1 MGRRVILVS
10 VALLLALNGCGRSGS
25 FVAGRLRPRQ
35 SIDYVVTG
43 ILSDKGEPF
52 VQSLLDVVAERTGVR
67 VNLRV
72 FPSWTRPDSTGKTTD
87 VLEQIP
93 TPDIVVETQPHL
105 QERLQRG
112 YYAALGEVLPRL
124 CPNVWRSVPPE
135 TWEANRVEGAIY
147 GIPLDARRDRGYW
160 VIRADIRNRF
170 GLEEIGSYAELL
182 DAARVVAE
190 DRSVPK
196 PILGDIRRPLAE
208 IRCRYDVDM
217 RKTASIDSLLLYY
230 QGNDG
235 SVHNLL
241 DEIPDNVRRVFDSV
255 RDLGRAG
262 LYVAP
267 RVGAPTRG
275 ILDYLRDGDWFAAY
289 VPETEVQLPMPP
301 GPPIYSWVQQIV
313 IGSAPGARME
323 VLFEGLSR
331 SRPLVDLRSS
341 SFLCV
346 PAASRRRDLALRLL
360 NDLGT
365 REMYDL
371 LHFGIEASHWKP
383 VVLDAYEE
391 LGGYGTGAQGVG
403 YRATGM
409 EKPSMTTIR
418 VWSDGPFTLV
428 APLSSNPAFLRVPT
442 GIPAAY
448 RERYLREMRR
458 QDGSEPDLLTGFV
471 FDSRPVWEQ
480 VYDYVAKYHA
490 AYLRLAVGEVP
501 FEPAWAWLRRE
512 AYEPVKAIQREL
524 ERQISAFLSRRR

>member
-1 MGRRVILVS
+1 MAGRVVLLS
-10 VALLLALNGCGRSGS
+10 VALLLALNGCGRSGG

-35 SIDYVVTG
+35 GIDYLVTG

-93 TPDIVVETQPHL
+93 TPDIVLETELHL
-105 QERLQRG
+105 RDRLQRG

-124 CPNVWRSVPPE
+124 CPNVWKSIPPD
-135 TWEANRVEGAIY
+135 TWQANRVEGAIY
-147 GIPLDARRDRGYW
+147 GIPLDSRRNRGYW
-160 VIRADIRNRF
+160 VVRADIRNRL
-170 GLEEIGSYAELL
+170 GLGEIGSYAELL
-182 DAARVVAE
+182 DAARAVAE

-208 IRCRYDVDM
+208 IRFRYDMDM
-217 RKTASIDSLLLYY
+217 RKTPAIDSLLLYY

-235 SVHNLL
+235 GVHNLL
-241 DEIPDNVRRVFDSV
+241 DGIPDDVRRVFDSV
-255 RDLGRAG
+255 RELGRAR

-267 RVGAPTRG
+267 RIGAPTRG

-289 VPETEVQLPMPP
+289 VPETEVPLPMPP
-301 GPPIYSWVQQIV
+301 GPSVYSWVQQLV
-313 IGSAPGARME
+313 IGSAPGARVE

-331 SRPLVDLRSS
+331 ARPLVDLRSS

-365 REMYDL
+365 REMHDL
-371 LHFGIEASHWKP
+371 LHFGIEGTHWYPLGSSEYEAVGPISGGSSSASMSSG
-383 VVLDAYEE
+383 D
-391 LGGYGTGAQGVG
+391 GD
-403 YRATGM
+403 
-409 EKPSMTTIR
+409 KPSTTIIR
-418 VWSDGPFTLV
+418 VWSDRPFELV
-428 APLSSNPAFLRVPT
+428 APLSNNPAFLRVPN
-442 GIPAAY
+442 GIPATY

-458 QDGSEPDLLTGFV
+458 QDGSEPDLLTGFA
-471 FDSRPVWEQ
+471 FDPRPVWEQ

-490 AYLRLAVGEVP
+490 TYLRLAVGEVP
-501 FEPAWAWLRRE
+501 FEPAWSWLRRE

-524 ERQISAFLSRRR
+524 ERQISAFLSRG

>member
-1 MGRRVILVS
+1 MAIRVVLVS

-25 FVAGRLRPRQ
+25 FVAARLRPRQ

-43 ILSDKGEPF
+43 LLSDKGEPF
-52 VQSLLDVVAERTGVR
+52 VQSLLDAVAERTGVR

-72 FPSWTRPDSTGKTTD
+72 IPSWTRPDSTGKTTD

-112 YYAALGEVLPRL
+112 YYADLGEVLPRL
-124 CPNVWRSVPPE
+124 CPNVWRSVPPD
-135 TWEANRVEGAIY
+135 TWQANRVEGTIY
-147 GIPLDARRDRGYW
+147 GIPLDASRNRGYW
-160 VIRADIRNRF
+160 VIRADTRNRL
-170 GLEEIGSYAELL
+170 GLEEIGSWAELL

-196 PILGDIRRPLAE
+196 PILGDILRPLAE
-208 IRCRYDVDM
+208 IRCRYDRNM
-217 RKTASIDSLLLYY
+217 RKTPAIDSLLLFH

-235 SVHNLL
+235 RVHNLL
-241 DEIPDNVRRVFDSV
+241 DEIPDDVRRVFDSV
-255 RDLGRAG
+255 RELARAG
-262 LYVAP
+262 LYIAP
-267 RVGAPTRG
+267 RIGAPTRG
-275 ILDYLRDGDWFAAY
+275 ILDYLGDGDWFAAY
-289 VPETEVQLPMPP
+289 VPETDVRLPMPP
-301 GPPIYSWVQQIV
+301 GPPVYSWVRKIV
-313 IGSAPGARME
+313 SGSAPGARME
-323 VLFEGLSR
+323 VLFEAMSQGL
-331 SRPLVDLRSS
+331 PLVDLRSS

-365 REMYDL
+365 REMHDL

-383 VVLDAYEE
+383 AGPDAYEE
-391 LGGYGTGAQGVG
+391 LGGYGTGGQSVG
-403 YRATGM
+403 YRVTGM
-409 EKPSMTTIR
+409 EKPSSTLLR
-418 VWSDGPFTLV
+418 VWSDRPFTLV
-428 APLSSNPAFLRVPT
+428 APLSNDPAFLRVQNS
-442 GIPAAY
+442 IPEAY

-471 FDSRPVWEQ
+471 FDSTPVWEQ

-501 FEPAWAWLRRE
+501 FEPTWSWLRRE
-512 AYEPVKAIQREL
+512 AYEPLKAIQREL
-524 ERQISAFLSRRR
+524 ERQIDAFLSHRR